1 MPHGAPVTG
10 SPEAPA
16 RAPAPLAPEFL
27 HLLIAG
33 RWVVLATVV
42 LSILLPIGL
51 LANREALVVLGIITA
66 IYNSGLSAL
75 LRAGRVQGLH
85 PANVI
90 GIDLLLVTLLD
101 WFSGGVQSPFLG
113 LYYVIIIVA
122 AAIGDLKGGLLTA
135 TAVTIVE
142 ALMALLQPRVSG
154 IDWTFHLSFAV
165 STVPYLFL
173 AALASGYLVRRL
185 REQWQRLEETEARLA
200 LVQRDLEIAREVQ
213 GALTHTAPLNVPG
226 FELGAFT
233 HTQYGIGGDLQDY
246 VPIPEGIGVA
256 LADVV
261 GHGLSAAL
269 LAARLA
275 HLLDELGLGTPL
287 PEVLESWN
295 RTIFERTPAEMYV
308 TMAIVELRAADGR
321 GRYTVA
327 GHPPPLHWRS
337 ATGDIRP
344 LQVTGTALGVLP
356 EPRIQVCEMVLDP
369 SDVLLIYTDG
379 AVEARDDEGELL
391 GIDGLSRLLA
401 QHSSLPPR
409 EMVNQIAADIIDRCD
424 MRDDMTLIAVK
435 RRHQESRAG
444 ALAQG

>member
-51 LANREALVVLGIITA
+51 LVERGALVVLGLITA
-66 IYNSGLSAL
+66 VYNSGLSAL
-75 LRAGRVQGLH
+75 LRAGRVRGLR
-85 PANVI
+85 PAVVVA
-90 GIDLLLVTLLD
+90 IDLILVTLLN
-101 WFSGGVQSPFLG
+101 WFSGGVQSPFRG
-113 LYYVIIIVA
+113 LYYVLIIVA

-135 TAVTIVE
+135 AAATFAEAVMVLI
-142 ALMALLQPRVSG
+142 QPEVPG
-154 IDWTFHLSFAV
+154 AEWQQHLSFAV

-173 AALASGYLVRRL
+173 TALGSGYLVRRL
-185 REQWQRLEETEARLA
+185 REQWERAEETEAQLA
-200 LVQRDLEIAREVQ
+200 QVQRDLEIAREVQ

-287 PEVLESWN
+287 HEVLESWN
-295 RTIFERTPAEMYV
+295 RTIYERTPAEMYV

-391 GIDGLSRLLA
+391 GIDGLSQLLA
-401 QHSSLPPR
+401 RHVSLPPR
-409 EMVNQIAADIIDRCD
+409 EMVNRIAADILERCD
-424 MRDDMTLIAVK
+424 VRDDMTLVAVM
-435 RRHQESRAG
+435 RRRTAPRR
-444 ALAQG
+444 